1 MRRLSSMMGLIVC
14 LLLTAQVFAGQ
25 FEQGAAAANRG
36 DYATALKFW
45 RPLARRGDVKAQFN
59 LGVMYH
65 QGLGVRKSDR
75 ETAKWWHRAAER
87 GYARAQTNLGN
98 MYQYGLGV
106 PKNYKAALKWY
117 RTAARKG
124 DAQAQYNL
132 GFMAWKGI
140 GIHRNNH
147 QAMHWFRRAADRGD
161 VNAQFNLGVM
171 YEYGQ
176 GVARNRVVA
185 YALYNL
191 IVEQHHQRK
200 SLASAYRDHLAKRL
214 SSRALRSGKALTK
227 RLLMSLPMTRALDA
241 YLAKRK

>member
-1 MRRLSSMMGLIVC
+1 MRRLHCLTGLI
-14 LLLTAQVFAGQ
+14 LLLFATQVFAGQ

-36 DYATALKFW
+36 DYATALKIW
-45 RPLARRGDVKAQFN
+45 RPLAWRGDVKAQFN

-65 QGLGVRKSDR
+65 QGLGVRKNDR

-106 PKNYKAALKWY
+106 PKNYKAAAKWY
-117 RTAARKG
+117 RHAASKG

-140 GIHRNNH
+140 GIRRNNH
-147 QAMHWFRRAADRGD
+147 QAMHWFRRAANRGD

-171 YEYGQ
+171 YEHGQ
-176 GVARNRVVA
+176 GVTRNRVAA

-191 IVEQHHQRK
+191 IVAQHHQHK
-200 SLASAYRDHLAKRL
+200 SLASAYRDSLARKL
-214 SSRALRSGKALTK
+214 PARAIRTGKALTK
-227 RLLMSLPMTRALDA
+227 RLLVSRPMTRALDA
-241 YLAKRK
+241 YLAKHK